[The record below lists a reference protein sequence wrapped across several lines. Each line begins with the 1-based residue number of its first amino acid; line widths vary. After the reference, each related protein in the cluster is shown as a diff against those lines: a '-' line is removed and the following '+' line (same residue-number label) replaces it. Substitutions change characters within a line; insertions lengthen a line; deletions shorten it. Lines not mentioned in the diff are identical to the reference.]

1 MMLNQQPRTLN
12 LTRREVLDIRLALAL
27 IAADANEKPNCT
39 RWSKLYEKVSEQF
52 EAQEPEE
59 YQQHKEA

>member
-1 MMLNQQPRTLN
+1 MLNLQPRTLN

-27 IAADANEKPNCT
+27 IAADANEKPNST
-39 RWSKLYEKVSEQF
+39 RWSNLYEKVTEQF

-59 YQQHKEA
+59 YQRHKEA